1 LEIIHAGAEVRNGE
15 GWRVET
21 GREYIYTIF
30 FGIAPKKAC
39 PPRRKTKNPD
49 SYRD

>member
-1 LEIIHAGAEVRNGE
+1 VDTGNEQINTIIFK
-15 GWRVET
+15 
-21 GREYIYTIF
+21 IF

-39 PPRRKTKNPD
+39 PPRRKIKNPD